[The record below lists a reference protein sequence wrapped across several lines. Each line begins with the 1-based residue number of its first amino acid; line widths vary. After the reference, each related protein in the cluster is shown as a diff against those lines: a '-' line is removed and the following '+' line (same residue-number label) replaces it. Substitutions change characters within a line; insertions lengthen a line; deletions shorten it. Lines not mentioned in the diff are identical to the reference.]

1 MAHIEINRI
10 ESVLSFAREAI
21 VASQGHAIPYRM
33 AMTAGLAFCQHH
45 RRAFGIW
52 RHRSRWRN
60 IGYPI
65 EQQITL
71 CEDLGHHATSLRSS
85 TRQGLGA
92 WIASTPFQTALFTAN
107 TSARGSCLDIDYCTI
122 SPCSAMSRPSRSMS
136 CVTRRPTTFLTT
148 KRMIKLATAS

>member
-1 MAHIEINRI
+1 MTSPGTRGSSPEVVCATGVSIR
-10 ESVLSFAREAI
+10 VGPSFLRARRERPGYRRPSEKR
-21 VASQGHAIPYRM
+21 VYRM
-33 AMTAGLAFCQHH
+33 AVTAFLAFCQHH
-45 RRAFGIW
+45 RRAFGIL

-107 TSARGSCLDIDYCTI
+107 TSGSGTL
-122 SPCSAMSRPSRSMS
+122 P
-136 CVTRRPTTFLTT
+136 
-148 KRMIKLATAS
+148 